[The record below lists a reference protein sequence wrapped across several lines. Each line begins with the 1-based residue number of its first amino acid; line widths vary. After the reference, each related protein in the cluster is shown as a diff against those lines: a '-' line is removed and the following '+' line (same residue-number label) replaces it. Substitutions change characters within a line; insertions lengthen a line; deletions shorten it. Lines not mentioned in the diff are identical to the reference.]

1 MNKRIAKAIFVAAT
15 LACAAGAQAQERR
28 VVREHERERFAT
40 PHWVY
45 DDRFHHNRYYP
56 ARGYVVDVLPPGNV
70 AIAFRGGQFWF
81 HSGVW
86 YQRSG
91 PRYIVVQPPVGV
103 IVPALPPGYTVVYSG
118 GVPYYYAND
127 VYYAQQPTG
136 YEVVAP
142 PAAAPQAPPPVAAP
156 QPPAGSPAAQ
166 APAVWYYCDSAKG
179 YYPYVA
185 QCAEGWK
192 TVPASP
198 PPGAPR

>member
-1 MNKRIAKAIFVAAT
+1 MSKRFANALVIAAT
-15 LACAAGAQAQERR
+15 LACASAAQAQERR
-28 VVREHERERFAT
+28 LVREHERFAT

-56 ARGYVVDVLPPGNV
+56 ARGYVVDVLPPGNI
-70 AIAFRGGQFWF
+70 AIGFRGAQLWF

-91 PRYIVVQPPVGV
+91 PRYVVVQPPVGV
-103 IVPALPPGYTVVYSG
+103 IVPALPPGYTIVYSG

-127 VYYAQQPTG
+127 VYYMQQPTG
-136 YEVVAP
+136 YEVVSP
-142 PAAAPQAPPPVAAP
+142 PAVATQAAPVAAA
-156 QPPAGSPAAQ
+156 QPPAVTPGAQ
-166 APAVWYYCDSAKG
+166 APGVWYYCESTKG

>member
-1 MNKRIAKAIFVAAT
+1 MTPRFAKAVFVVAT
-15 LACAAGAQAQERR
+15 LISVASAQAQPR
-28 VVREHERERFAT
+28 REHERERYAT

-56 ARGYVVDVLPPGNV
+56 ARGYVVDLLPPGNI
-70 AIAFRGGQFWF
+70 AIGFRGAQFWF

-91 PRYIVVQPPVGV
+91 ARYVVVQPPMGV
-103 IVPALPPGYTVVYSG
+103 FVPALPPGYTIVYSG
-118 GVPYYYAND
+118 GVPYYYADD
-127 VYYAQQPTG
+127 VYYVQQPTG

-142 PAAAPQAPPPVAAP
+142 PAVAAAQPAPVAAP
-156 QPPAGSPAAQ
+156 QPPAVTPGAQ
-166 APAVWYYCDSAKG
+166 ASGVWYYCESSKG
-179 YYPYVA
+179 YYPYVN

-198 PPGAPR
+198 PPAPPR

>member
-1 MNKRIAKAIFVAAT
+1 MNKRIARAVLVAAT
-15 LACAAGAQAQERR
+15 LSSAALAQAQERR
-28 VVREHERERFAT
+28 AVREHERERFAT

-56 ARGYVVDVLPPGNV
+56 ARGYAIDVLPPGN
-70 AIAFRGGQFWF
+70 IAVTFRGGQFWF

-86 YQRSG
+86 YQHVG
-91 PRYIVVQPPVGV
+91 PRYVVVQPPVGV
-103 IVPALPPGYTVVYSG
+103 LVPALPPGYTVVYYG

-142 PAAAPQAPPPVAAP
+142 PAAAPQAPPPAAP
-156 QPPAGSPAAQ
+156 QPPAGSPGAQ

-179 YYPYVA
+179 YYPYVS
-185 QCAEGWK
+185 QCPEGWK

>member
-15 LACAAGAQAQERR
+15 LACAAGAQAQERH

-103 IVPALPPGYTVVYSG
+103 IVPALPPGYTVVYFG

-127 VYYAQQPTG
+127 VYYAQQPAG

-142 PAAAPQAPPPVAAP
+142 PAAAP

>member
-1 MNKRIAKAIFVAAT
+1 MTRLGKAAFLAA
-15 LACAAGAQAQERR
+15 AALSTIPAAYAQPRQEHA
-28 VVREHERERFAT
+28 REHERERFRT
-40 PHWVY
+40 EHWVY

-56 ARGYVVDVLPPGNV
+56 ALGYAITALPPGN
-70 AIAFRGGQFWF
+70 IAVRFRGGEFWF

-86 YQRSG
+86 YQHAG
-91 PRYIVVQPPVGV
+91 PRYVVIRPPIGV
-103 IVPALPPGYTVVYSG
+103 IAPALPPGYSVVYYG

-127 VYYAQQPTG
+127 TYYVQEPTG

-142 PAAAPQAPPPVAAP
+142 PEAPAVPQAPA
-156 QPPAGSPAAQ
+156 AAQ
-166 APAVWYYCDSAKG
+166 PTQAPGGVWYYCDSAKT
-179 YYPYVA
+179 YYPYVQ